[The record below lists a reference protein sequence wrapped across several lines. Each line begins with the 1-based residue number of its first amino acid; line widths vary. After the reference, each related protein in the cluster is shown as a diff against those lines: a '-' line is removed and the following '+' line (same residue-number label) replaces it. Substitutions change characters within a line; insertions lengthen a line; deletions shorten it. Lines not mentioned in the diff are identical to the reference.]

1 MSLSTKASRRCLQGA
16 SCDAPCFLVAPVCA
30 GDVPNNSKVGREGVR
45 LQTDAMHASCQ
56 SGGGAALSLR
66 GIRRP
71 SAAQLNEESSSYIV
85 LWMKAA
91 TGKKGKA

>member
-1 MSLSTKASRRCLQGA
+1 VVAAAAARYAAATASLRHFRLERLQ
-16 SCDAPCFLVAPVCA
+16 LL
-30 GDVPNNSKVGREGVR
+30 PNNSKVGREGVR